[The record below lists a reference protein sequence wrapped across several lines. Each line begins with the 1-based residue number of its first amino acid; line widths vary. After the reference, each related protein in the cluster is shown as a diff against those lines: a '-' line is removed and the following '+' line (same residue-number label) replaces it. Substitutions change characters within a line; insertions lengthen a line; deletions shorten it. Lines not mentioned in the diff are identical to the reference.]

1 MTFKTFLAAAI
12 AASLLMP
19 APAISAPDDGK
30 SVNKPAKKRAT
41 MTVKKRIWKGY
52 GFLPGYPRSER
63 ERQRD
68 KYLSEP
74 RYYTVHGGY
83 YLGGGFYSGGYVSG
97 PSYGWGGRASTAA
110 NGTAAASGRA
120 GPRRRSARNG
130 IAGCSESYD
139 SFAFSRAIDWAA
151 DRPGGTI
158 GHQTTNAGG
167 RHA

>member
-1 MTFKTFLAAAI
+1 MTFKSLLATAI

-19 APAISAPDDGK
+19 APAISAPDDGR
-30 SVNKPAKKRAT
+30 PAKKRAT

-74 RYYTVHGGY
+74 RYYTYYGGS

-97 PSYGWGGRASTAA
+97 PHYGWG
-110 NGTAAASGRA
+110 
-120 GPRRRSARNG
+120 
-130 IAGCSESYD
+130 
-139 SFAFSRAIDWAA
+139 
-151 DRPGGTI
+151 RPGFYRGQWNGGSFGPCWTQTPI
-158 GHQTTNAGG
+158 GPQWNCGM
-167 RHA
+167 